1 MRGKPSNTAPRSA
14 SSRIQARRSRQAG
27 FSLIELA
34 VVLVIIGLL
43 IGGGIAALDV
53 TAQQSRR
60 SEQQRQMVEVREAL
74 YGFAMSEG
82 RLPCPVDL
90 DPDPPDPGYPPDGL
104 EDPEDPDAG
113 TDCSAEEGALPWRQL
128 GVGRRD
134 AWGNPLLYRV
144 TQDFAD
150 GPQDND
156 GNASDSG
163 SSFALSSSESDGEG
177 NLTVEDG
184 AGGTITD
191 STPAVVVSFGPQGDQ
206 VWTDGGFVCP
216 GSGGADANGFSDDE
230 TENCNWIN
238 DNTDHTYV
246 AADFRTPDA
255 AAGRFDDMIIWLP
268 TPILKTKMVD
278 VGRLPRQ

>member
-1 MRGKPSNTAPRSA
+1 MCSGTPSSATGFA
-14 SSRIQARRSRQAG
+14 SSGSRIAAGRQAG

-60 SEQQRQMVEVREAL
+60 SEQQRQLAKVRDAL
-74 YGFAMSEG
+74 YGFALSEG

-90 DPDPPDPGYPPDGL
+90 DDNYPPDGI
-104 EDPEDPDAG
+104 EDPEDPSVG

-150 GPQDND
+150 GPEDDD
-156 GNASDSG
+156 GNDSDSG
-163 SSFALSSSESDGEG
+163 SSFSLSSNEDDGEG
-177 NLTVEDG
+177 DLVVEDG
-184 AGGTITD
+184 AGGTIT
-191 STPAVVVSFGPQGDQ
+191 SNTPAVVVSFGPQGDQ
-206 VWTDGGFVCP
+206 VWTENDFVCP
-216 GSGGADANGFSDDE
+216 GSGGALANGFSGDE
-230 TENCNWIN
+230 TENCNWID
-238 DNTDHTYV
+238 DNSDSTYV
-246 AADFRTPDA
+246 AADFRTPDSA
-255 AAGRFDDMIIWLP
+255 DGRFDDMLIWLP
-268 TPILKTKMVD
+268 TPILKTRMVE
-278 VGRLPRQ
+278 VGRLPRE

>member
-1 MRGKPSNTAPRSA
+1 MRRLPPRSTTVFA
-14 SSRIQARRSRQAG
+14 SSGPRPDPAGQKG

-43 IGGGIAALDV
+43 VGGGIAALDV

-60 SEQQRQMVEVREAL
+60 SEQQRQLVEVREAL
-74 YGFAMSEG
+74 YGFALSEG

-90 DPDPPDPGYPPDGL
+90 DLGYPPDGA
-104 EDPEDPDAG
+104 EDPEDPAAG

-150 GPQDND
+150 GPEDAD
-156 GNASDSG
+156 GVDSDSG

-177 NLTVEDG
+177 DLTVEDG
-184 AGGTITD
+184 AGGTIT
-191 STPAVVVSFGPQGDQ
+191 SNTPVVVVSFGPQGDQ
-206 VWTDGGFVCP
+206 VWTDGAFVCP
-216 GSGGADANGFSDDE
+216 GSGGAAANGFSDDE
-230 TENCNWIN
+230 TENCNWID
-238 DNTDHTYV
+238 DNTDGTYV

-255 AAGRFDDMIIWLP
+255 VAGRFDDMLIWLP
-268 TPILKTKMVD
+268 TPILKTRMVD
-278 VGRLPRQ
+278 VGRLPRK